1 MLFTK
6 ASEYALLSLIYI
18 SQKETPQDVD
28 SLALELDIPKS
39 FLAKILQTL
48 AKDGL
53 LKSFKGAKEGGF
65 VLIKEPSQYTIKEI
79 VNSAEKKDISVF
91 ECSGGTCPNNK
102 EENCT
107 LMPMLVNL
115 QNKVD
120 EFLDSITLE
129 DIMKNNGKK

>member
-1 MLFTK
+1 M
-6 ASEYALLSLIYI
+6 
-18 SQKETPQDVD
+18 
-28 SLALELDIPKS
+28 
-39 FLAKILQTL
+39 
-48 AKDGL
+48 
-53 LKSFKGAKEGGF
+53 LKSFKGAKGGF

>member
-1 MLFTK
+1 ML
-6 ASEYALLSLIYI
+6 
-18 SQKETPQDVD
+18 
-28 SLALELDIPKS
+28 
-39 FLAKILQTL
+39 
-48 AKDGL
+48 
-53 LKSFKGAKEGGF
+53 
-65 VLIKEPSQYTIKEI
+65 
-79 VNSAEKKDISVF
+79 KKDISVF

-129 DIMKNNGKK
+129 DIMKNNGKNKIVDLVFPFLGPLIAPVLKAKSLTIVGF

>member
-39 FLAKILQTL
+39 FLAKIF
-48 AKDGL
+48 KDGL
-53 LKSFKGAKEGGF
+53 LKSFKGAKGGF

-79 VNSAEKKDISVF
+79 VNSAEKRISVYL
-91 ECSGGTCPNNK
+91 NAVVA
-102 EENCT
+102 
-107 LMPMLVNL
+107 LV
-115 QNKVD
+115 Q
-120 EFLDSITLE
+120 I
-129 DIMKNNGKK
+129 IKKKIAP

>member
-53 LKSFKGAKEGGF
+53 LKSLKGAKGGF

-115 QNKVD
+115 QNKID

>member
-53 LKSFKGAKEGGF
+53 LKSFKGAKVGF

>member
-53 LKSFKGAKEGGF
+53 LKSFKGAKGGF
-65 VLIKEPSQYTIKEI
+65 ALIKEPNQYTIKEI

-102 EENCT
+102 EKNCT

>member
-53 LKSFKGAKEGGF
+53 LKSFQGAKGGF

>member
-53 LKSFKGAKEGGF
+53 LKSFKGAKGGF

-91 ECSGGTCPNNK
+91 ECSGGTCPNNS
-102 EENCT
+102 T

>member
-53 LKSFKGAKEGGF
+53 LKSFKGAKDGF

>member
-53 LKSFKGAKEGGF
+53 VKSFKGEKGGF
-65 VLIKEPSQYTIKEI
+65 VLIKEPRQYTIKEI

>member
-53 LKSFKGAKEGGF
+53 LKSFKGAKGGF
-65 VLIKEPSQYTIKEI
+65 ALIKKPSQYTIKEI

-102 EENCT
+102 EKNCT

>member
-1 MLFTK
+1 MYLN
-6 ASEYALLSLIYI
+6 AVVALVQII
-18 SQKETPQDVD
+18 
-28 SLALELDIPKS
+28 
-39 FLAKILQTL
+39 
-48 AKDGL
+48 
-53 LKSFKGAKEGGF
+53 
-65 VLIKEPSQYTIKEI
+65 
-79 VNSAEKKDISVF
+79 N
-91 ECSGGTCPNNK
+91 

>member
-53 LKSFKGAKEGGF
+53 LKSFKGEKGGF

>member
-53 LKSFKGAKEGGF
+53 LKSFKGAKGGF
-65 VLIKEPSQYTIKEI
+65 VLI
-79 VNSAEKKDISVF
+79 
-91 ECSGGTCPNNK
+91 
-102 EENCT
+102 
-107 LMPMLVNL
+107 
-115 QNKVD
+115 
-120 EFLDSITLE
+120 
-129 DIMKNNGKK
+129 

>member
-28 SLALELDIPKS
+28 SLALELG

-53 LKSFKGAKEGGF
+53 LKSFKGAKGGF

>member
-53 LKSFKGAKEGGF
+53 LKSFKGVKGGF

-107 LMPMLVNL
+107 LMPMLINL

>member
-18 SQKETPQDVD
+18 AHKENPQDVD
-28 SLALELDIPKS
+28 SLALELNIPKS
-39 FLAKILQTL
+39 FLVKILQTL
-48 AKDGL
+48 AKDNL
-53 LKSFKGAKEGGF
+53 LKSFKGAKGGF
-65 VLIKEPSQYTIKEI
+65 ALIKEPSQYSIKEI
-79 VNSAEKKDISVF
+79 VNSAEKKEVSVF
-91 ECSGGTCPNNK
+91 ECSGGVCPNNK

-120 EFLDSITLE
+120 EFLDSLTLA
-129 DIMKNNGKK
+129 DIMNHNGKK

>member
-53 LKSFKGAKEGGF
+53 LKSFKGVKGGF

>member
-53 LKSFKGAKEGGF
+53 LKSFKGAKGGF
-65 VLIKEPSQYTIKEI
+65 ALIKEPNQYTIKEI

-91 ECSGGTCPNNK
+91 ECSGGTCPNDK
-102 EENCT
+102 EKNCT

>member
-53 LKSFKGAKEGGF
+53 LKSFKGAKGGF
-65 VLIKEPSQYTIKEI
+65 VLIKEPSQYTIKE
-79 VNSAEKKDISVF
+79 F

>member
-53 LKSFKGAKEGGF
+53 LKSFKGTKGGF

>member
-18 SQKETPQDVD
+18 SQKEAPQDVD

-53 LKSFKGAKEGGF
+53 LKSFKGAKGGF
-65 VLIKEPSQYTIKEI
+65 ALIKEPNQYTIKEI

-102 EENCT
+102 EKNCT

-120 EFLDSITLE
+120 GFLDSITLE

>member
-18 SQKETPQDVD
+18 SQKQTPQDVD

-53 LKSFKGAKEGGF
+53 LQSFKGVKGGF
-65 VLIKEPSQYTIKEI
+65 ILIKEPNQYTIKEI

-91 ECSGGTCPNNK
+91 ECSGGVCSSNK
-102 EENCT
+102 EKNCM
-107 LMPMLVNL
+107 LMPMLINL

-129 DIMKNNGKK
+129 DIIKK

>member
-1 MLFTK
+1 
-6 ASEYALLSLIYI
+6 
-18 SQKETPQDVD
+18 
-28 SLALELDIPKS
+28 
-39 FLAKILQTL
+39 
-48 AKDGL
+48 
-53 LKSFKGAKEGGF
+53 
-65 VLIKEPSQYTIKEI
+65 
-79 VNSAEKKDISVF
+79 EKKDISVF

>member
-53 LKSFKGAKEGGF
+53 LKSFKGAKGGF
-65 VLIKEPSQYTIKEI
+65 CFNQRTKSIYYKR
-79 VNSAEKKDISVF
+79 
-91 ECSGGTCPNNK
+91 
-102 EENCT
+102 NC
-107 LMPMLVNL
+107 
-115 QNKVD
+115 
-120 EFLDSITLE
+120 
-129 DIMKNNGKK
+129 